1 MIKKR
6 WSLALAF
13 VAAGAVLLSGCAP
26 TPDSSNSDGPVT
38 LNYWDFIDPTQDN
51 PRAQALKENLAN
63 FEAANPDIK
72 INLSVVSLGDMLSRL
87 PQAAAAGTA
96 PDVFKMFS
104 PVVPQMAAAGAYTPL
119 PAAASKVTD
128 WLLPTSNL
136 AGPDGK
142 QVAEPYEYRAC
153 VLYYNQKILD
163 QIGAAVPTTYDQVVD
178 VAGKAGAAG
187 AHVAYPIRRPDAYLV
202 NTARG
207 PLVVDVA
214 GKAAAA
220 GYTGFGTGFSDTD
233 NAAIIGTFFDCFM
246 TQTGQELQKD
256 GKYNF
261 ATAKGAEFGD
271 FLAGLRDAKALGK
284 NVVSDS
290 YGSVADGLAN
300 GTVAMAV
307 LGTERIL
314 TFSKTAP
321 DVKWASLPTA
331 STGTDK
337 GTTFGWTLGIGA
349 GSKHVNAAWK
359 FIEYMTGPNAGATMA
374 TGGEVP
380 TRASTYNESYFSTPE
395 ADITNAIAKYVE
407 SNSQPRNYPLNWN
420 TLAQG
425 LANAGQSLVL
435 NGISGTEFINSAQD
449 SANKN

>member
-51 PRAQALKENLAN
+51 PRAHALKENLAN

-119 PAAASKVTD
+119 PPAASKVTD

-163 QIGAAVPTTYDQVVD
+163 QIGAEVPTTYDQ
-178 VAGKAGAAG
+178 
-187 AHVAYPIRRPDAYLV
+187 
-202 NTARG
+202 
-207 PLVVDVA
+207 VVDVA

-256 GKYNF
+256 GKYDF

-331 STGTDK
+331 STGTDT

-349 GSKHVNAAWK
+349 GSQHVDAAWK
-359 FIEYMTGPNAGATMA
+359 FIEYMTGPDAGATMA

-395 ADITNAIAKYVE
+395 ADITNAIAKYVA
-407 SNSQPRNYPLNWN
+407 SNSEPRNYPLNWN

-425 LANAGQSLVL
+425 LASAGQSLVL
-435 NGISGTEFINSAQD
+435 NGISGTEFIKSAED
-449 SANKN
+449 SANKK